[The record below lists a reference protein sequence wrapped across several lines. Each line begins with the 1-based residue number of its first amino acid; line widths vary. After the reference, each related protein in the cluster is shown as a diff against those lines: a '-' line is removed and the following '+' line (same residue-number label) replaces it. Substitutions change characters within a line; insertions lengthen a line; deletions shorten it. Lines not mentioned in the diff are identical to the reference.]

1 MTTNRGGKLAYTHI
15 NGQDLTG
22 YADES
27 GVIIRFG
34 GVPACGLENSNCLT
48 HLFYAPCL
56 GRIVSSITRL

>member
-27 GVIIRFG
+27 GVIVRFG
-34 GVPACGLENSNCLT
+34 GVPACGLDCLT
-48 HLFYAPCL
+48 QKQKFKQ
-56 GRIVSSITRL
+56 I